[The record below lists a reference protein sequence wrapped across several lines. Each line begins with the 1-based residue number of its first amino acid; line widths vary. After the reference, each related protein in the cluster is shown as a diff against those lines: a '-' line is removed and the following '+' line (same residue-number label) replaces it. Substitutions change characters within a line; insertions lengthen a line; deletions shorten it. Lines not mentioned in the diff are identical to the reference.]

1 MGRYAGIGCGRAAVD
16 RAGHG
21 CRVLGL
27 DERGRRR
34 GLYHRFEPDR
44 SNHSDDVGGD
54 GRHPRPQPR
63 RSASPPRP
71 PTTTTPRPA
80 RPSPTSTPG
89 RATGTATVVRTVA
102 TGIDVP
108 WGLARLPDGTV
119 LVSAR
124 DSYRIYRLDV
134 ARALLTQVGT
144 VPGVVS
150 NVSQQGEA
158 GLLGIAVS
166 PTFARDRLVY
176 AYYSTARDNRIAAIP
191 WDATSRRASSSARP
205 RVLVSGIP
213 HNVHHNGGRIAFGP
227 DGYLY
232 ATTGEAQQPALA
244 QDKGSLGG
252 KILRMTTAGRPAP
265 GNPFGTLVWSYGHR
279 NVQGIAWDAAGRL
292 WASEF
297 GDHSEDEL
305 NLIQPGTQLRLAADR
320 GPHERVR
327 HHRAGRAVGHR
338 PRTPRAASR
347 SRSGSVW
354 MAALRGQRLW
364 RIPLDGAATA
374 AAPQD
379 FFVGRYG
386 RLRSVLAVGAGHP
399 ARDDEQPRRPPEPG
413 ARRRPHPAR
422 PSQLTDPRR
431 SGRWRRPSA
440 PERLPARSREGA
452 RWPPWSAPGGRRR
465 RHGSLRRARRSRGPG
480 PGPSARRGSCR
491 TTARR

>member
-1 MGRYAGIGCGRAAVD
+1 MGRHAGSAA
-16 RAGHG
+16 AALLS
-21 CRVLGL
+21 LGL
-27 DERGRRR
+27 VTLAGC
-34 GLYHRFEPDR
+34 
-44 SNHSDDVGGD
+44 
-54 GRHPRPQPR
+54 
-63 RSASPPRP
+63 SASTSGNVGASSTSASSRTTPTTSGSAVGTSAPAATQRLP
-71 PTTTTPRPA
+71 ARTPTTTTTTAAPA
-80 RPSPTSTPG
+80 SSPSPSSTPG
-89 RATGTATVVRTVA
+89 RDSGTATVVRTVA

-134 ARALLTQVGT
+134 GRALLTQVGT

-166 PTFARDRLVY
+166 PSFARDRLVY
-176 AYYSTARDNRIAAIP
+176 AYYSTASDNRVAAIP
-191 WDATSRRASSSARP
+191 WDASRPAGQQLGTP

-213 HNVHHNGGRIAFGP
+213 HNVHHNGGRLAFGP

-244 QDKGSLGG
+244 QDKSSLGG

-305 NLIQPGTQLRLAADR
+305 NLIRPGLNYGWPQTEGRTNVPGIT
-320 GPHERVR
+320 GPVAQWGPPEDSPSGI
-327 HHRAGRAVGHR
+327 AIAQ
-338 PRTPRAASR
+338 
-347 SRSGSVW
+347 GSVW

-364 RIPLDGAATA
+364 RIPLDGTATA

-379 FFVGRYG
+379 FFVGRFG
-386 RLRSVLAVGAGHP
+386 RLRSVLAVGP
-399 ARDDEQPRRPPEPG
+399 DTLLVTTSNRDGRQSPG
-413 ARRRPHPAR
+413 AGDDRMLLVRV
-422 PSQLTDPRR
+422 S
-431 SGRWRRPSA
+431 
-440 PERLPARSREGA
+440 
-452 RWPPWSAPGGRRR
+452 
-465 RHGSLRRARRSRGPG
+465 
-480 PGPSARRGSCR
+480 
-491 TTARR
+491 

>member
-1 MGRYAGIGCGRAAVD
+1 MGRGAGTAA
-16 RAGHG
+16 AALLS
-21 CRVLGL
+21 LGL
-27 DERGRRR
+27 VTVAGC
-34 GLYHRFEPDR
+34 
-44 SNHSDDVGGD
+44 
-54 GRHPRPQPR
+54 
-63 RSASPPRP
+63 SASTSGGVDASSATGSSRTA
-71 PTTTTPRPA
+71 PTTPPSAASPSASSVGTSAPSATQRIAAPTPTAPA
-80 RPSPTSTPG
+80 PAPAPSPSPSSTPG
-89 RATGTATVVRTVA
+89 RASGTATVVRTAA

-166 PTFARDRLVY
+166 PSFARDRLVY
-176 AYYSTARDNRIAAIP
+176 AYYSTAGDNRIAAIP
-191 WDATSRRASSSARP
+191 WDATKPAGQQLGTP

-213 HNVHHNGGRIAFGP
+213 HNVHHDGGRIAFGP

-244 QDKGSLGG
+244 QDKSSLGG

-305 NLIQPGTQLRLAADR
+305 NLIRPGRNYGWPQTEGRTNVPGIT
-320 GPHERVR
+320 GPVAQWGPPEDSPSGI
-327 HHRAGRAVGHR
+327 AIAQ
-338 PRTPRAASR
+338 
-347 SRSGSVW
+347 GSVW

-364 RIPLDGAATA
+364 RIPLDGTATA

-379 FFVGRYG
+379 FLVGRYG
-386 RLRSVLAVGAGHP
+386 RLRSVLAVGP
-399 ARDDEQPRRPPEPG
+399 DTLLVTTSNRD
-413 ARRRPHPAR
+413 
-422 PSQLTDPRR
+422 
-431 SGRWRRPSA
+431 GRQS
-440 PERLPARSREGA
+440 
-452 RWPPWSAPGGRRR
+452 
-465 RHGSLRRARRSRGPG
+465 PG
-480 PGPSARRGSCR
+480 PGDDRILLVRVS
-491 TTARR
+491 